1 MGVVNFRWERPVIC
15 HICMGVVAPMSRAPS
30 ARAVGVPCVLFRFHF
45 LFLKPIIQVRR
56 ASAWLVAL
64 RVLPKQRCGIGWT
77 GRPARSPQRPAWEPA
92 FRPGPAPR
100 FGWLLSTEVERRRR
114 GGGALTSLY
123 LSFLW
128 ESSFLFLVF
137 SILFPL
143 GRPPL
148 SGVVGWSPGAFS
160 NGPFAP
166 GNELSIKLY
175 SVNLV
180 QNFTRK

>member
-77 GRPARSPQRPAWEPA
+77 GRPPRSPSGLPGSRPFGPD
-92 FRPGPAPR
+92 RPLGL
-100 FGWLLSTEVERRRR
+100 GGCCQLKLK
-114 GGGALTSLY
+114 GGG
-123 LSFLW
+123 
-128 ESSFLFLVF
+128 EEE
-137 SILFPL
+137 
-143 GRPPL
+143 
-148 SGVVGWSPGAFS
+148 
-160 NGPFAP
+160 
-166 GNELSIKLY
+166 EL
-175 SVNLV
+175 
-180 QNFTRK
+180 